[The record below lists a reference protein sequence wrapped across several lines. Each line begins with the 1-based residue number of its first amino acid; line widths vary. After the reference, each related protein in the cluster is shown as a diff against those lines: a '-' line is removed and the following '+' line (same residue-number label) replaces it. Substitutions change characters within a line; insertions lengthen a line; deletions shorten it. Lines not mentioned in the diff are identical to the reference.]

1 MCSSVSGALSASLG
15 SEASSLLLTLMLTC
29 CGELAGRD
37 AEISVFPP

>member
-1 MCSSVSGALSASLG
+1 MCSSVSAALSTSLG

-29 CGELAGRD
+29 CWELAGRD